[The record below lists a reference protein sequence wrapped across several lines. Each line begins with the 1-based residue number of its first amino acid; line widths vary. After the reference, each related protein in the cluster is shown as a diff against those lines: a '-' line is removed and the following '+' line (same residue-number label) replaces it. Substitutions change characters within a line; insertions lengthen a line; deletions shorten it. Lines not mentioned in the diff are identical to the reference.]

1 MNDVVVSRYQYYGY
15 DSDRSSV
22 QRVVISSWREKRV
35 IVCIVLYAGERSRQS
50 QTMYSELA
58 VGSEVA
64 WWPQTPPIGNLL
76 VGWDGIHCFI
86 FQLAKLCQN
95 FSRARGEGFFSCWIG
110 SRLQS
115 QCTYSSVGYHTI
127 TYQAM
132 RA

>member
-76 VGWDGIHCFI
+76 VGWDGIIVSFSSW
-86 FQLAKLCQN
+86 QN
-95 FSRARGEGFFSCWIG
+95 SVKILVEREARVSF
-110 SRLQS
+110 L
-115 QCTYSSVGYHTI
+115 VG
-127 TYQAM
+127 
-132 RA
+132 